1 MYLYCFTSEFLLANF
16 IYYGVSTDGGNQK
29 EIYVFRKRPGYE
41 NEGQACIKLYYA
53 YLARKNFDHFSGL
66 HE

>member
-41 NEGQACIKLYYA
+41 NEG
-53 YLARKNFDHFSGL
+53 
-66 HE
+66 